1 MGWEDPL
8 EEGMVQPT
16 SVFLPENPMDKRSL
30 VSYSPLQGAS
40 SAHGNP
46 PRTEACLRVL
56 GLCVQHGRVD
66 PPGKESPR
74 QGYGPGPSAAGGAR
88 G

>member
-40 SAHGNP
+40 SAHGKGH
-46 PRTEACLRVL
+46 EEGGLAYAKAGSSLRSL
-56 GLCVQHGRVD
+56 
-66 PPGKESPR
+66 PGNS
-74 QGYGPGPSAAGGAR
+74 
-88 G
+88 